1 MIATVSSAFNAHVCF
16 AAVID
21 VAGKDLEVSHDYAE
35 NGDYFPV
42 ITGCIDEIESFTT
55 NAIIVWERI

>member
-1 MIATVSSAFNAHVCF
+1 MYSKDELSSKSITELLEIAHN
-16 AAVID
+16 
-21 VAGKDLEVSHDYAE
+21 YAE